1 MFLNACIEW
10 ICSVKALWVLGKRG
24 GVQFILKKIQ
34 HFAAASLVM
43 TLKMAVS
50 VSFKTSAKGGLLYS
64 HSRLHSSS
72 QPLTGLEMETS
83 LIVADHIDFQATR
96 GARKREIKQIRR
108 SDCLHPWFL
117 ASGFLRP
124 RPSSMFCHLSCITY
138 TFPSPPCSGNASNE
152 RRACILCRARENA
165 CVHEI

>member
-1 MFLNACIEW
+1 MFLNVCIEW
-10 ICSVKALWVLGKRG
+10 ICSVKARWVLGKRG
-24 GVQFILKKIQ
+24 GVQFIKKRKFNIV
-34 HFAAASLVM
+34 SLVM

-50 VSFKTSAKGGLLYS
+50 VSFKTSAKDGLLYS
-64 HSRLHSSS
+64 HARLHSSS

-117 ASGFLRP
+117 ASGFLHP